1 MTLSLVL
8 FALGV
13 GLISL
18 LLLLSK
24 QLQDKFD
31 KNLAGIDL
39 VVGAK
44 GSPLQLILSNMYHID
59 APTGNV
65 SIEEVKAFLNPKHR
79 LIKTAVPLSV
89 GDSYRTYRIVGT
101 NHKILELYNA
111 ELAEGKRW
119 EKVFEVT
126 IGAEVAKALN
136 LKIGDEFY
144 SSHGFVEDENLAHSD
159 SEAFKVVGI
168 LKPTGAVL
176 DQLILTPSQT
186 TWIVHEHEM
195 GGEQAQTEAV
205 AAEESADHKEHQ
217 HEEYGDVNTSLLEF
231 PAKEITSVL
240 LIFKARNYQALNM
253 QRNINE
259 NTDLQAATPAIE
271 INRLYAMMGVGEE
284 ALRALALVIIFV
296 SGLSVFISLYSS
308 LKERKY
314 ELALMRVMG
323 SSRRTILLLIVLEGL
338 LLAILGYVIGIVLSH
353 ISMELLGNMM
363 KASYRYS
370 FSGFEFLKEE
380 LYLLGAALFIGFL
393 AAIIPA
399 IQASRTDISNTLA
412 EA

>member
-195 GGEQAQTEAV
+195 GGEQAQSEAV

-323 SSRRTILLLIVLEGL
+323 SFRRTILLLIVLEGL